1 MDFLGLGSDNYL
13 NPENA
18 LKIMPHFINSKTIGL
33 NKELN
38 DLDLFV
44 LEFTKI
50 LEKYTP
56 YAVVSGYVALL
67 FGRSRA
73 TEDVDI
79 IIPKIDR
86 EKFLK
91 LFEDLEKEGYWCL
104 NADDT
109 HSLFDDYLTQKVAVR
124 FAKKNNVIPN
134 IELKFAKNDFDLMTI
149 KERIKVQTL
158 KGAIY
163 ISRLEEEIAY
173 KETVLGSEK
182 DLEDARF
189 LRKVFEKNLNPMKI
203 EEIKKTLK

>member
-1 MDFLGLGSDNYL
+1 
-13 NPENA
+13 
-18 LKIMPHFINSKTIGL
+18 MPHFINSKTIGL
-33 NKELN
+33 DKELN

-91 LFEDLEKEGYWCL
+91 LFEDLKKEGYWCL
-104 NADDT
+104 NADDAN
-109 HSLFDDYLTQKVAVR
+109 SLFDDYLTQKVAVR

-158 KGAIY
+158 KGTIH